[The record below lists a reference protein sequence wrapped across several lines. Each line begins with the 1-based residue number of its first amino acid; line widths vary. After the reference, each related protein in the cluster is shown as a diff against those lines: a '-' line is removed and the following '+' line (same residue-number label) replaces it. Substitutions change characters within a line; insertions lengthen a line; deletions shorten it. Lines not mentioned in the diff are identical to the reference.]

1 MKRLVLIAV
10 IAAISTVLVPTAIAE
25 GNAATLRGI
34 MEKQAP
40 TIVTVK
46 FVLKLHIQ
54 MGVQEQDREVNREV
68 SGVMVSPDGLVMI
81 SNSTLSMGRTP
92 DPRMR
97 LTSTPTDFKVLFD
110 GDEEEYEAVLGA
122 TDSRLDLAF
131 VAMKDPKARAI
142 VPVAFDDSAEVQ
154 IGQTVVGVSRFSRG
168 FDYAPF
174 MGTLLVTGKVAKP
187 RKMFAISGSFN
198 QVGMVLYSLS
208 GTAVGVLSLQ
218 EAASGG
224 GRGVFLLPGEIV
236 KATIVQAARSAQEV
250 LDQEPVKAPDTP
262 EKDTPVD
269 DGDGDGGK

>member
-10 IAAISTVLVPTAIAE
+10 IAAISTVLVPSARAE
-25 GNAATLRGI
+25 GEAETFRGI

-46 FVLKLHIQ
+46 FVLKLHLQ

-68 SGVMVSPDGLVMI
+68 SGVMVTPDGLVMI
-81 SNSTLSMGRTP
+81 SNSTLSMGRAN
-92 DPRMR
+92 DPRVR
-97 LTSTPTDFKVLFD
+97 LTSTPTDFKVLFE
-110 GDEEEYEAVLGA
+110 GDDEEYEAVLGA

-131 VAMKDPKARAI
+131 VAMKDPKARAV
-142 VPVAFDDSAEVQ
+142 VPVAFDTTSQVQ

-187 RKMFAISGSFN
+187 RKMYAISGSFN
-198 QVGMVLYSLS
+198 QVGMVLYNLS

-224 GRGVFLLPGEIV
+224 GRGVFLLPAEIV
-236 KATIVQAARSAQEV
+236 KATVDQAAKSAQEV
-250 LDQEPVKAPDTP
+250 LDQEPVKAPEKDAP
-262 EKDTPVD
+262 EKDQPVD
-269 DGDGDGGK
+269 DGDK